1 MTISSVLSTKDKIGY
16 GLGDMASALV
26 WQTATLFLAYFYTD
40 VFGLPAAIMG
50 TMFLVV
56 RAVDAFV
63 DPCIGAL
70 VDRTQTRHGRFRPWL
85 LWFAIPF
92 GVSCIIT
99 FYVPDAGATAKI
111 LYACVTYAIL
121 SFIYSAINVPYCA
134 MPGALT
140 MDPHERHSLQSW
152 RFGLSFIGGLIV
164 TVIALPLVA
173 HLGAG
178 NDQKG
183 YFYAMS
189 MMGVLGIFLFFG
201 CFFMTRERFTPR
213 NDSSGSLLS
222 DLKLLAK
229 IRSGALSLCLIFC
242 C

>member
-1 MTISSVLSTKDKIGY
+1 MTISSVLRTKDKIGY

-56 RAVDAFV
+56 RVVDAFV

-92 GVSCIIT
+92 GVSCLIT
-99 FYVPDAGATAKI
+99 FYVPDAGAMAKI
-111 LYACVTYAIL
+111 VYACVTYAIL
-121 SFIYSAINVPYCA
+121 SLIYSAINVPYCA

-140 MDPHERHSLQSW
+140 LDPRERHSLQSW

-164 TVIALPLVA
+164 TVIALPLVCIIRPGECA
-173 HLGAG
+173 KRLFLCHEPDGAA
-178 NDQKG
+178 G
-183 YFYAMS
+183 Y
-189 MMGVLGIFLFFG
+189 
-201 CFFMTRERFTPR
+201 CFI
-213 NDSSGSLLS
+213 LL
-222 DLKLLAK
+222 LLT
-229 IRSGALSLCLIFC
+229 L
-242 C
+242 

>member
-1 MTISSVLSTKDKIGY
+1 MTISSVLTIKNKIGY

-56 RAVDAFV
+56 RVVDAVV

-99 FYVPDAGATAKI
+99 FYVPDVGETGKI
-111 LYACVTYAIL
+111 IYACLTYTIL

-134 MPGALT
+134 MPGSLT

-152 RFGLSFIGGLIV
+152 RFALSFIGGLIV

-178 NDQKG
+178 MRRK
-183 YFYAMS
+183 A
-189 MMGVLGIFLFFG
+189 IF
-201 CFFMTRERFTPR
+201 MP
-213 NDSSGSLLS
+213 
-222 DLKLLAK
+222 
-229 IRSGALSLCLIFC
+229 
-242 C
+242 

>member
-1 MTISSVLSTKDKIGY
+1 MTISSVLRTKDKIGY

-56 RAVDAFV
+56 RVVDAFV

-92 GVSCIIT
+92 GVSCLIT

-111 LYACVTYAIL
+111 VYACVTYAIL
-121 SFIYSAINVPYCA
+121 SLIYSAINVPYCA

-140 MDPHERHSLQSW
+140 LDP
-152 RFGLSFIGGLIV
+152 
-164 TVIALPLVA
+164 
-173 HLGAG
+173 
-178 NDQKG
+178 
-183 YFYAMS
+183 
-189 MMGVLGIFLFFG
+189 
-201 CFFMTRERFTPR
+201 RER
-213 NDSSGSLLS
+213 LS
-222 DLKLLAK
+222 A
-229 IRSGALSLCLIFC
+229 G
-242 C
+242 